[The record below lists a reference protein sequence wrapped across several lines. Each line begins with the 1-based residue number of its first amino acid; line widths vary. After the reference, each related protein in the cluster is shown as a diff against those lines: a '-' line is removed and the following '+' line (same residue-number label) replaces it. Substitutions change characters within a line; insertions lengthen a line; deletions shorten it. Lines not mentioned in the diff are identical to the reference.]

1 MSNLLCIDDIDVPDE
16 EAIVNAV
23 MQWVGYD
30 VQGRQQDLE
39 MLLSYVRL
47 PLLPPQNM
55 GIRIYNSSVSENV
68 SLPSLD
74 SITTVLYGRTQEP
87 ASETFC
93 VPTAWKHK
101 RPCGYMLLV
110 DVMDVHASN
119 QWNTLTHT
127 LTNGVCVL
135 QFLKDVDIGELQH
148 TMDSCMLL
156 WAMIP
161 LILKLRQLF

>member
-68 SLPSLD
+68 SLPPLD

-101 RPCGYMLLV
+101 RPCGSSCQRWKSGCQCGGDEATMKPFLSKGKKV
-110 DVMDVHASN
+110 
-119 QWNTLTHT
+119 
-127 LTNGVCVL
+127 VL
-135 QFLKDVDIGELQH
+135 
-148 TMDSCMLL
+148 
-156 WAMIP
+156 
-161 LILKLRQLF
+161 

>member
-68 SLPSLD
+68 SLPPLD

-101 RPCGYMLLV
+101 RPCDPTSEKYDLRTNSWLHSSVALGFSLEFQLLIV
-110 DVMDVHASN
+110 SSVSTEEVIA
-119 QWNTLTHT
+119 
-127 LTNGVCVL
+127 
-135 QFLKDVDIGELQH
+135 
-148 TMDSCMLL
+148 
-156 WAMIP
+156 
-161 LILKLRQLF
+161 